1 MKSPQA
7 LAARLAQHW
16 NSADWRERQLLGATA
31 AWPLTLAIGQPDTAV
46 FLNDAA
52 ALRCHLQQWRAVEQH
67 GLGSVQWLER
77 R

>member
-7 LAARLAQHW
+7 LAARLAQQW
-16 NSADWRERQLLGATA
+16 SSADWRERQLLGTAT

-52 ALRCHLQQWRAVEQH
+52 ELRSHL
-67 GLGSVQWLER
+67 
-77 R
+77 

>member
-1 MKSPQA
+1 MKSPQE

-46 FLNDAA
+46 FLN
-52 ALRCHLQQWRAVEQH
+52 EPM
-67 GLGSVQWLER
+67 
-77 R
+77 